1 MYFEGNRIFQ
11 HRNMAKWDLLGE
23 NPRIPGFLYEQEC
36 REFLA
41 ELRGMWNG
49 RLHWKP
55 PMRKDMGDWEWRERG
70 HIVRDLRKGVWLFE
84 DRRPQAGVCCG
95 PLDKWSA
102 QRKSKPWEICPSPPQ
117 EAPTG
122 STEGMEISAGMPADG
137 SSHSTAAEAMK
148 RDPMAETARGLRCW
162 ELGFIKDG
170 AIGAGARKDFCLRR
184 VLSFP
189 LSITQGPSDPEKST
203 TALPERRPTSGN
215 CQAVVISL
223 RARHS

>member
-1 MYFEGNRIFQ
+1 
-11 HRNMAKWDLLGE
+11 
-23 NPRIPGFLYEQEC
+23 
-36 REFLA
+36 
-41 ELRGMWNG
+41 MWNG

-170 AIGAGARKDFCLRR
+170 AIGAGTRKDFCLRR

-189 LSITQGPSDPEKST
+189 LRIPQGPSDPEKST
-203 TALPERRPTSGN
+203 TALPERRPTSDN
-215 CQAVVISL
+215 RQAVVISL